1 MYEIKVNNVVIE
13 ADGTAD
19 LVNFTKLF
27 LRHGYT
33 VTIREFKDDEETQA
47 KEEKS

>member
-13 ADGTAD
+13 D
-19 LVNFTKLF
+19 LVNFTELF

-33 VTIREFKDDEETQA
+33 VIIREFKDDEETQA
-47 KEEKS
+47 KQEKS